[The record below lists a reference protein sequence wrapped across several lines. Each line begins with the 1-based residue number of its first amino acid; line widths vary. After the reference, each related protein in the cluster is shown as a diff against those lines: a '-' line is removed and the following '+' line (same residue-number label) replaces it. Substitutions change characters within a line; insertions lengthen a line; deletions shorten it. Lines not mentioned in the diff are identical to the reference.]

1 MRPVLTDSLLT
12 TLYKATNDFSLGLNH
27 NFILNND
34 GELGE
39 KANRIFNY
47 IKDELPLSSK
57 RKETENKHC
66 VYYLDPFI
74 KLIFGGEYTPYSLE
88 LNKSISGK
96 QRPDFSCVVDDIPIL
111 NSEIKPLGY
120 TQLRKDQ
127 DFVKVHLKGKK
138 SINKLLEKGG
148 PNKSIAFLN
157 MGDTIESF
165 VIDLAYDGV
174 YRSWPC
180 LKNKLAIDKGSFP
193 LSVLTFSHFI
203 KIEQY
208 LNEIVNDYENRSP
221 SEQIKE
227 LKFIR
232 RMPTT
237 TQFKLLLKQ

>member
-1 MRPVLTDSLLT
+1 
-12 TLYKATNDFSLGLNH
+12 
-27 NFILNND
+27 
-34 GELGE
+34 
-39 KANRIFNY
+39 
-47 IKDELPLSSK
+47 KDELPLSSK

-88 LNKSISGK
+88 LNKS
-96 QRPDFSCVVDDIPIL
+96 
-111 NSEIKPLGY
+111 IKPLGY

-157 MGDTIESF
+157 MGDTIESSI
-165 VIDLAYDGV
+165 IDLAYDGV

-203 KIEQY
+203 IIEQY

-221 SEQIKE
+221 SEQIEE
-227 LKFIR
+227 L
-232 RMPTT
+232 
-237 TQFKLLLKQ
+237 